1 MALVRGRPRARL
13 GPAPTL
19 LTARRGRAGGP
30 SSESAGGGLGG
41 PRRGSPSGLYELLEV
56 PASATQAQ
64 IKTAYYRQSFL
75 YHPDRNAGSEEAA
88 ERFTRINEAYMVL
101 GSVALRKKYDRGILS
116 RQDVRG
122 AGRPSGREATGGP
135 ASAPS
140 PSSRRTQTFAS
151 GRTPT
156 SSKPIFD
163 FDKFFRAHYGDQ
175 LEREQF
181 LRERR
186 QTMEKRKAETE
197 KKWQLDKL
205 QELSVAILFISAMAL
220 LLGRK

>member
-1 MALVRGRPRARL
+1 M
-13 GPAPTL
+13 
-19 LTARRGRAGGP
+19 
-30 SSESAGGGLGG
+30 
-41 PRRGSPSGLYELLEV
+41 LEV

-116 RQDVRG
+116 RQDVCG
-122 AGRPSGREATGGP
+122 AGRPSGREAAGGP

-140 PSSRRTQTFAS
+140 ASSRRTQTFTS
-151 GRTPT
+151 GRTP
-156 SSKPIFD
+156 SKPIFD
-163 FDKFFRAHYGDQ
+163 FDKFFRAHYGEQ

-181 LRERR
+181 MREQRR
-186 QTMEKRKAETE
+186 MMEKRKAQAD

-205 QELSVAILFISAMAL
+205 QELAVTILFISAMAL
-220 LLGRK
+220 LFGRK